1 MPMARPAKK
10 TPSRV
15 VAKPQLDSG
24 VECRACGERRELVDF
39 RIFEPGNPPV
49 YMDFCSYCEQQHG
62 TLVLY
67 RRYIAYGTAE
77 VIRAVFGANRTPEKH
92 RSAEQTRLLVQPK
105 KLQLPENREAMVM
118 QEMARRE
125 LARRRLI
132 YFTTTFKPGY
142 MPGWVHQDICRRLEK
157 FVEQVEQGLSPRL
170 MLFLPPRTGKSELAS
185 DQFPSWVMGKHPDW
199 GIISTSYAQSL
210 PVGFS
215 RNIRTRLRDPEY
227 NAIFPDTKLAPDSQG
242 IEAWH
247 TTKGGGYI
255 AAGIGTGIT
264 GKGGNI
270 LICDDPVKDQ
280 EAADS
285 ELILENTYNWYQSTF
300 RTRLA
305 PGGGILIIQT
315 RWKFNDLSGRLL
327 EDDEALKKAGV
338 PVTERENWE
347 VVEYAALA
355 ESNEYLLKDG
365 TILQGEPYEMGDV
378 SRMLRAKGEALH
390 PERYSTQDM
399 RRLRNVLSGSI
410 WTALYQQKPT
420 PDEGDFFKRDDFI
433 YRWLDPAYRPLCNIF
448 LCVDYAIGK
457 KERNDFTVATV
468 FALDSADNL
477 YVLEIRRGRWGTMD
491 IVNNVTALIE
501 RHKPQVYAGER
512 GAIHMAVWPLIEAA
526 LQAKRLYIT
535 VDESLVPI
543 QDKQTRARPLQGRI
557 QQRKFIFS
565 HDENTRPEIY
575 DITER
580 EMLQF
585 PNGQHDDIVDCLAWG
600 ARLALNLSLPNAQ
613 AVPKTHASW
622 KDKLNGMT
630 SDGGRN
636 FMIG

>member
-1 MPMARPAKK
+1 MGRKRKAPL
-10 TPSRV
+10 V
-15 VAKPQLDSG
+15 VAIGKPDLAPG
-24 VECRACGERRELVDF
+24 VECRACGEAREFGDF
-39 RIFEPGNPPV
+39 RIFKPGNPPV
-49 YMDFCSYCEQQHG
+49 YMDFCAYCEQKHG

-67 RRYIAYGTAE
+67 RRYNAYGTE
-77 VIRAVFGANRTPEKH
+77 EIIRAVFAANRAPEKH
-92 RSAEQTRLLVQPK
+92 RTPEQVRLLVEAK
-105 KLQLPENREAMVM
+105 KNQLPETREALVM

-142 MPGWVHQDICRRLEK
+142 LPGWVHHDICRRLER

-185 DQFPSWVMGKHPDW
+185 DQFPSWALGKHPEW

-210 PVGFS
+210 PLGFS

-227 NAIFPDTKLAPDSQG
+227 SAIFPETKLSPDSQG

-305 PGGGILIIQT
+305 PGGGILVIQT

-347 VVEYAALA
+347 VVEYPALA
-355 ESNEYLLKDG
+355 EANEYLMKDG
-365 TILQGEPYEMGDV
+365 SILQGDPYDQSEV
-378 SRMLRAKGEALH
+378 SRLLRAKGEALH
-390 PERYSTQDM
+390 PERYSTLDM
-399 RRLRNVLSGSI
+399 RKLRNVLSSSV
-410 WTALYQQKPT
+410 WNALYQQKPT

-433 YRWLDPAYRPLCNIF
+433 YRWLDPAYRPLCTRFI
-448 LCVDYAIGK
+448 CVDYAIGK
-457 KERNDFTVATV
+457 KERNDFTVVTA

-477 YVLEIRRGRWGTMD
+477 HVLEIRRGRWGTMD
-491 IVNNVTALIE
+491 IVNNVVAMVK
-501 RHKPQVYAGER
+501 RHNIDVYAGER
-512 GAIHMAVWPLIEAA
+512 GAIHEAVWPLIQEALA
-526 LQAKRLYIT
+526 AQRLYVT
-535 VDESLVPI
+535 VDDSLVPI
-543 QDKQTRARPLQGRI
+543 QDKQTRARPLQGRM
-557 QQRKFIFS
+557 QQRKLIFS
-565 HDENTRPEIY
+565 FDETVRPEIY
-575 DITER
+575 DAAER
-580 EMLQF
+580 ELLQF

-600 ARLALNLSLPNAQ
+600 ARLALNISLPTTQ
-613 AVPKTHASW
+613 APPKRSSW
-622 KDKLNGMT
+622 QDKLTAG
-630 SDGGRN
+630 SGAAAN
-636 FMIG
+636 FMLG